1 MMAVS
6 IKELI
11 ENKEAIEAAKKAQY
25 DLETSVG
32 TLTVKLPS
40 RALVLEALSLDDS
53 DSYIIVNSVVAP
65 DLKDSKLLKTF
76 ECLEPTDLPEKL
88 FQPGE
93 VAALSVKIMQ
103 LAGYRKEIH
112 AEIHETAKN

>member
-1 MMAVS
+1 
-6 IKELI
+6 
-11 ENKEAIEAAKKAQY
+11 
-25 DLETSVG
+25 
-32 TLTVKLPS
+32 
-40 RALVLEALSLDDS
+40 
-53 DSYIIVNSVVAP
+53 VVAP